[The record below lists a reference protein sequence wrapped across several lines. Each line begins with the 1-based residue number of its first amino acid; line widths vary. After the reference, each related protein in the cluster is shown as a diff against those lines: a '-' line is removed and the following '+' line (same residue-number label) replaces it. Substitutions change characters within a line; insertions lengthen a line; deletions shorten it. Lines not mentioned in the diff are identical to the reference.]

1 MVRKK
6 SRQNRTKRKQI
17 KNTCRSK
24 KHDFY
29 FSSETKVKL
38 GRFYWK
44 IKRTKFDFIIY
55 APRTIK
61 LFSKKVKYV
70 FKNPKIL
77 GQGGFGAVLR
87 YKDTEHNL
95 DIVLKIEGG
104 KTSDLLG
111 NRRLEP
117 SEKEISEVL
126 NKNGFKCNTIRSRY
140 IESRG
145 LKYKKDHYYIM
156 EEYTGNT
163 LDILRKL
170 AESDMSDKE
179 QIKIWLN
186 IVETVRKQIVCL
198 AKLGYYYMDLKPQ
211 NILYCKNP
219 DKSLSINLGDLGA
232 AVPVPDIKVH
242 LTPFLPP
249 EYYTN
254 SGIKIIENG
263 KINVKKGVAALL
275 FLLGMLSLW
284 IADVYD
290 FYYSYI
296 DLLYD
301 ENLSIVQIK
310 RKYKEEVERVLRES
324 PVKFNKKQSSLIKKL
339 LTLSPIERLSKV
351 DITKPFSW

>member
-6 SRQNRTKRKQI
+6 SRQNRTKV

-29 FSSETKVKL
+29 FNSQTKVKL

-44 IKRTKFDFIIY
+44 IKRSKFDFIIY

-61 LFSKKVKYV
+61 LFSKEVKYV
-70 FKNPKIL
+70 FKKPKII
-77 GQGGFGAVLR
+77 GQGGFGAVLKYR
-87 YKDTEHNL
+87 DIEHNL
-95 DIVLKIEGG
+95 TIILKIEGG
-104 KTSDLLG
+104 KNSDLLG
-111 NRRLEP
+111 NRRVEP

-126 NKNGFKCNTIRSRY
+126 SKNGFKCNTIRSRY

-163 LDILRKL
+163 LDILRKIV
-170 AESDMSDKE
+170 ESDMSDKE
-179 QIKIWLN
+179 KLKIWLN

-198 AKLGYYYMDLKPQ
+198 AKLGYYYMDLKPP

-232 AVPVPDIKVH
+232 AVPVPFYDVH

-249 EYYTN
+249 EHYTE
-254 SGIKIIENG
+254 SGIKIIEKG
-263 KINVKKGVAALL
+263 EINVKKGVAALL

-301 ENLSIVQIK
+301 EKLTVEQIK
-310 RKYKEEVERVLRES
+310 IKYKEEVDRVLRES

-339 LTLSPIERLSKV
+339 LALSPLERLSKV
-351 DITKPFSW
+351 DINKPFSW